1 MSKQTNCILVHQR
14 AAADKTTEQAELHR
28 VSSMVAAGWGGI
40 GTVRESA
47 ASYSLETRAM
57 FSRAMPSAASADI
70 HFSLADDAFEI
81 PAFLRKQDDA
91 QVMSSLEAM
100 ARRVEDQLDNGGR
113 LDGLAA
119 SVEGMALHDDAT
131 RALEEAV
138 ALGLTLEQAWLVLAS
153 WVNARSNGL
162 ADAALAARLRPLVD
176 ALDAQVVSAATKV
189 MERILGG
196 YPVDGWT
203 MSRVQRL
210 RRALGRMGT

>member
-1 MSKQTNCILVHQR
+1 
-14 AAADKTTEQAELHR
+14 
-28 VSSMVAAGWGGI
+28 
-40 GTVRESA
+40 
-47 ASYSLETRAM
+47 
-57 FSRAMPSAASADI
+57 
-70 HFSLADDAFEI
+70 
-81 PAFLRKQDDA
+81 
-91 QVMSSLEAM
+91 MSSLEAM

-113 LDGLAA
+113 LVGLAA

-131 RALEEAV
+131 RALDEAM

-176 ALDAQVVSAATKV
+176 ALDAQLVSAATKV